1 MEAVELTPVG
11 VVKSPVQ
18 DATTIEN
25 WGSVISEIHISQHL
39 VSGLQGLEDWSH
51 LIVLFLMHE
60 TGNAAPENNLV
71 RRPRNRDDMP
81 ELGIFAQRSRNHPNR
96 IGITAVRLMSVKE
109 HIVTVKGL
117 DAIDGT
123 PVLDIK
129 PYAPVYD
136 GAVDPLVPAWFI
148 RLMQGYF

>member
-1 MEAVELTPVG
+1 MPSLELSPVG
-11 VVKSPVQ
+11 VVKSPVI
-18 DATTIEN
+18 DASTVSN
-25 WGSVISEIHISQHL
+25 WGKITSEIHMNENLIP
-39 VSGLQGLEDWSH
+39 GLQGLDDWSH
-51 LIVLFLMHE
+51 IIVIFVMHE
-60 TGNAAPENNLV
+60 TAYDEEKHLV

-96 IGITAVRLMSVKE
+96 IGITAVRLLEVEE
-109 HIVTVKGL
+109 HIVRVRGL
-117 DAIDGT
+117 DAIEGT

-136 GAVDPLVPAWFI
+136 GVNDPLVPAWFI

>member
-1 MEAVELTPVG
+1 MDPIPIAPVG
-11 VVKSPVQ
+11 IVKSPVM
-18 DATTIEN
+18 DAATVEN
-25 WGSVISEIHISQHL
+25 WGKVISDIHIRDDL
-39 VSGLQGLEDWSH
+39 VDGLKGLEDWSH
-51 LIVLFLMHE
+51 IIVIFLMHE
-60 TGNAAPENNLV
+60 TDFEVQEHLV

-81 ELGIFAQRSRNHPNR
+81 ELGIFAQRSRHHPNR
-96 IGITAVRLMSVKE
+96 IGITAVRLLGVE
-109 HIVTVKGL
+109 GQRVTVKGL

-136 GAVDPLVPAWFI
+136 GAADPLVPAWFI

>member
-1 MEAVELTPVG
+1 
-11 VVKSPVQ
+11 
-18 DATTIEN
+18 
-25 WGSVISEIHISQHL
+25 
-39 VSGLQGLEDWSH
+39 
-51 LIVLFLMHE
+51 
-60 TGNAAPENNLV
+60 
-71 RRPRNRDDMP
+71 MP

-96 IGITAVRLMSVKE
+96 IGITAVRLLGVE
-109 HIVTVKGL
+109 NNIVRVRGL

-136 GAVDPLVPAWFI
+136 GVNDPLVPSWFI

>member
-1 MEAVELTPVG
+1 MQSIELKPIG
-11 VVKSPVQ
+11 VVKSPVT
-18 DATTIEN
+18 DASTINN
-25 WGSVISEIHISQHL
+25 WGKVTSEIHINQSL
-39 VSGLQGLEDWSH
+39 TDGLQGVNDWSH
-51 LIVLFLMHE
+51 LIVIFVMHE
-60 TGNAAPENNLV
+60 TEYDEEKHLV

-81 ELGIFAQRSRNHPNR
+81 ELGIFAQRSRNHPNQ
-96 IGITAVRLMSVKE
+96 IGITAVRLLAVE
-109 HIVTVKGL
+109 NQVVRVKGL

-136 GAVDPLVPAWFI
+136 GVSDSLVPAWFI